1 MGDGRYYTPEQFF
14 SVLLFTS
21 LIIVMVVS
29 FMLCLF
35 KVDRYKKWILTT
47 SGLLGLSLLAAFI
60 AEVAYA
66 QTRIDRMNALS
77 KGALISYF
85 LISLVFYFRY
95 FMKVRNDKAFAAM
108 LIVLFLFPLGI
119 YVIRPDLINAAYV
132 IFVLDSIFL
141 SHRFVKYR
149 VSSSVFS
156 DVKKL
161 MLDYVFII
169 GINGEVI
176 FKSDKVSNSPF
187 FKESTRVNSEK
198 IESLFTNAAITRNA
212 FGKQL
217 IKLNGHDIHYFQ
229 YHKKEIF
236 DKGKIAG
243 YILTFTD
250 ITELVAMLDELRS
263 KQEETSKINKELT
276 KQKEIVYGL
285 EREKEINSLLDE
297 IVGTQQKAM
306 HDLKCKIEKLN
317 IEDDDFIEKTEALIS
332 NAKSDLKDVR
342 DVVTAYMDYYDEG
355 GHDD

>member
-21 LIIVMVVS
+21 LIIFTVVI
-29 FMLCLF
+29 FMLSLY
-35 KVDRYKKWILTT
+35 KVDRYKKWILTIF
-47 SGLLGLSLLAAFI
+47 GLLGVSLLSAFI

-66 QTRIDRMNALS
+66 QTRINLMNALS
-77 KGALISYF
+77 KGTLICY
-85 LISLVFYFRY
+85 LLVSLVFDFRY
-95 FMKVRNDKAFAAM
+95 FMKDRNDRAFVA
-108 LIVLFLFPLGI
+108 VTVFLFLFPFGI
-119 YVIRPDLINAAYV
+119 YVMRPDLVNVVYV

-176 FKSDKVSNSPF
+176 FKSDKVGNSPF
-187 FKESTRVNSEK
+187 FKESTRINSEK
-198 IESLFTNAAITRNA
+198 IESLFTNAAIMRNA

-217 IKLNGHDIHYFQ
+217 IKLNGDEIHYFQ

-250 ITELVAMLDELRS
+250 ITELVTMLDQLRS

-276 KQKEIVYGL
+276 RQKEIVYGL

-306 HDLKCKIEKLN
+306 HDLKYKIEKLN
-317 IEDDDFIEKTEALIS
+317 IEDDDFFEKTEALIS

-342 DVVTAYMDYYDEG
+342 DVVTAYINYYDEG